1 VKKLLLIA
9 AFAVSSCTIQ
19 AQAKVEFGLK
29 GGFSVADMTN
39 WGSQVYGYSPIPSIH
54 GGGLLNIKF
63 DNRSHGFALQ
73 PEFVFSGQGAIS
85 SYTDASGYY
94 YNFTTN
100 LAYLNFPILLQYQF
114 VGGWRIETG
123 PQLGI
128 LLSANDYNY
137 YDQGGITD
145 RRGIYHS
152 GDFSWVVGGSYI
164 TRSGFGFDGRVNI
177 GLSNI
182 NNDPY
187 PGENTNINNDVF
199 QIGIFYQFN
208 HPSYYKRY

>member
-1 VKKLLLIA
+1 MKKLLLIA
-9 AFAVSSCTIQ
+9 ILALSAYTIQ

-29 GGFSVADMTN
+29 GGFSLSDMTN
-39 WGSQVYGYSPIPSIH
+39 WGSEVYGYSAIPNVH

-63 DNRSHGFALQ
+63 NDRSHGFALQ

-85 SYTDASGYY
+85 SFTDANGYY

-114 VGGWRIETG
+114 VNGWRIETG
-123 PQLGI
+123 PQFGV
-128 LLSANDYNY
+128 LLSAKDYNY
-137 YDQGGITD
+137 YDQGGVTD
-145 RRGIYHS
+145 RRSIYHS

-164 TRSGFGFDGRVNI
+164 MRSGFGFDARANI

-182 NNDPY
+182 NNDQY
-187 PGENTNINNDVF
+187 PGEDTNINNDVL
-199 QIGIFYQFN
+199 QIGVFYQFN
-208 HPSYYKRY
+208 HSYYKRY